1 MLRFSDARNF
11 GRTLTGLLLI
21 AAPVMFLLS
30 DVVQKDI
37 DDDNKTKELAN
48 VAAHKSNYLLTNFLF
63 LIGGLF
69 LIGAGVGLIKMFR
82 GPRGVTLGQVA
93 GSMILFGSTVM
104 LGWFSLGAA
113 EYEMINIGGLD
124 RATMARFLDKAQD
137 ASVFL
142 PLMILFIVGL
152 IIGLIVLGIAALRTR
167 IVPVWAGVLL
177 ILAGPL
183 LFLSDGGVMGVVSSL
198 VTIAGLGSLGLA
210 ALQMSDEE
218 WDAPLERRKPTAA
231 PDTTVAPAPAT

>member
-1 MLRFSDARNF
+1 MLRFSDARSF

-30 DVVQKDI
+30 DVVEKDI
-37 DDDNKTKELAN
+37 DNDNKTRELAN
-48 VAAHKSNYLLTNFLF
+48 VAAHKSNYLLSSLLF

-93 GSMILFGSTVM
+93 GAMVMFGSTVM
-104 LGWFSLGAA
+104 LGWYALGAA
-113 EYEMINIGGLD
+113 EYEMVNVQGLD
-124 RATMARFLDKAQD
+124 QPTMARFLDKAQD
-137 ASVFL
+137 SSVFL

-152 IIGLIVLGIAALRTR
+152 IIGLILLGVAALRTR
-167 IVPVWAGVLL
+167 VVPMWAAVLL

-183 LFLSDGGVMGVVSSL
+183 LFFSNGGVMGVVASL
-198 VTIAGLGSLGLA
+198 IAIAGLGSLGLA
-210 ALQMSDEE
+210 ALQMSDDE
-218 WDAPLERRKPTAA
+218 WDAPLERRLRPA
-231 PDTTVAPAPAT
+231 PDTTVAPAPAV